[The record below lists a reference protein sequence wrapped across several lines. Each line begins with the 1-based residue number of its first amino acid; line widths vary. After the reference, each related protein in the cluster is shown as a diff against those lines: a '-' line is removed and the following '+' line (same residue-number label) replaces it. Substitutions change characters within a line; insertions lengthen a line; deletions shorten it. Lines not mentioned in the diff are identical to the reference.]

1 METAPIYN
9 RGVKKGQKDVWGMT
23 TEPGET
29 AKKTVYGA
37 AVQEISVTCK
47 KNDSILD
54 LMQNIFTWYQ
64 EHPQWNFGGI
74 DMIRREGDHYQITL
88 YAGASSIGNRRFF
101 TSLGLPGI

>member
-64 EHPQWNFGGI
+64 EHPQCEFPYKSRVI
-74 DMIRREGDHYQITL
+74 PT
-88 YAGASSIGNRRFF
+88 
-101 TSLGLPGI
+101 